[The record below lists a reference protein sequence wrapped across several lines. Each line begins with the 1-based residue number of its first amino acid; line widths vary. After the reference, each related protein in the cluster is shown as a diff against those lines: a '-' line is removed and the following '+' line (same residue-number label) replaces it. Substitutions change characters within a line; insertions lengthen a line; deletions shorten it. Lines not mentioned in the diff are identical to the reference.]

1 MGMYG
6 VGAAVWLAGLCA
18 VEGLAAKGPQGQ
30 WDSAV
35 QVSDTHRESTA
46 SYAATDTK
54 TESRDR
60 DRDRDAIATETDAI
74 ATERERGHTVIDT
87 DGTGT
92 ARALWLWRH
101 ALRERHAHML

>member
-35 QVSDTHRESTA
+35 QVSDTHREST
-46 SYAATDTK
+46 
-54 TESRDR
+54 
-60 DRDRDAIATETDAI
+60 ETQLLCSD
-74 ATERERGHTVIDT
+74 
-87 DGTGT
+87 
-92 ARALWLWRH
+92 
-101 ALRERHAHML
+101 